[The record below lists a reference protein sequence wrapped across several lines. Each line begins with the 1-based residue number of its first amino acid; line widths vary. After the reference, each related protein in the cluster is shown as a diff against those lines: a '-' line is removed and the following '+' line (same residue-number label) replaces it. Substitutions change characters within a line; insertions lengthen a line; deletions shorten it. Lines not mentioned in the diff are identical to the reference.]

1 MFRVAWKKVENKLS
15 DNRKTKMNICNPLRY
30 LPDSVKVFRSSSGY
44 LKTCKMHFIQFQ
56 NFNEFL
62 RKRQEGVKGDMVG

>member
-1 MFRVAWKKVENKLS
+1 MAS
-15 DNRKTKMNICNPLRY
+15 GYNPLRY